1 MVVRRTGSEAS
12 EARAAREAQQQ
23 KWAGATS
30 HDSDRPGMD
39 VFADSIF
46 ESTVERGYK
55 GTMYEVD
62 ALGSMKKTP
71 AYEQAYR
78 KLTGKDYKDL
88 SAHSGDIPGM
98 MRVIREHY
106 NLDPLKPVKPI
117 ARELRL
123 AIVRYLKL
131 TPVEANRF
139 KFYTAVQSGALDS
152 KHHIDGWFEYEI
164 PGAEPRWVGVDASMR
179 PEGEKKE
186 FTTSMEVNRVPVDP
200 ETDDQRKAFI
210 YLIEQKFAPRLAKQ
224 FQTVVDQERAKAV
237 RRAA

>member
-1 MVVRRTGSEAS
+1 MVVRRTASEAS
-12 EARAAREAQQQ
+12 EARAARSAQQMGS
-23 KWAGATS
+23 GATS

-39 VFADSIF
+39 IFADSIF
-46 ESTVERGYK
+46 ESTIERGYK

-88 SAHSGDIPGM
+88 SGYSADIPGM
-98 MRVIREHY
+98 MRVVREHY
-106 NLDPLKPVKPI
+106 NLDPLKPLKPI

-123 AIVRYLKL
+123 AVIRYLKL
-131 TPVEANRF
+131 TPAEANRF

-152 KHHIDGWFEYEI
+152 KHHIDGWFEYEV

-179 PEGEKKE
+179 PEGEKKD
-186 FTTSMEVNRVPVDP
+186 FTTSMEINRVPVDP
-200 ETDDQRKAFI
+200 ETDDQRKAFT

-224 FQTVVDQERAKAV
+224 FQVVVDQERAKKI
-237 RRAA
+237 RLAA